1 MNVMRETRLYFLA
14 AAAALI
20 QPIPVLAQ
28 PPPGAPDPRTARTV
42 LAPSTSAKVEVRIVK
57 FRGAEDGE
65 LPADIYFNPKTKG
78 PRATL
83 LLISGTDDSRDWR
96 VYKDFGRL
104 AAERGFVAV
113 VPAKRFPR
121 GGEGIAQGRADTLAL
136 LEQLDRLA
144 PDLIDRSRVCFWAF
158 SGGGTTM
165 SVAYGKERP
174 ELSCV
179 IGFYPAVSLAVQAP
193 EDWLNTYSPAHSLAL
208 HGGPTSPPTLIVR
221 AGKDAEALNSGIA
234 DFTAKA
240 LSRNVPITLVNLPD
254 ARHAF
259 DILDDHD
266 WSREAMENAFEFAR
280 RWTAGKQP
288 RGDAR

>member
-1 MNVMRETRLYFLA
+1 MTTLLRLVGAMSAVLISLA
-14 AAAALI
+14 G
-20 QPIPVLAQ
+20 LAQ
-28 PPPGAPDPRTARTV
+28 PPPGAPDPQVARTV
-42 LAPSTSAKVEVRIVK
+42 LAPSPSANVEVRTVK

-65 LPADIYFNPKTKG
+65 LAADIYFNPDAKG

-83 LLISGTDDSRDWR
+83 LFISGAEDARGWGG
-96 VYKDFGRL
+96 YKDLGRL
-104 AAERGFVAV
+104 AAERGFVGI

-136 LEQLDRLA
+136 LAQVDRLA
-144 PDLIDRSRVCFWAF
+144 PDLIDRSRVCLWAF

-174 ELSCV
+174 ELKCV
-179 IGFYPAVSLAVQAP
+179 IGFYPAVSMAVQAP
-193 EDWLNTYSPAHSLAL
+193 EAWLNTYSPAHSIAL

-221 AGKDAEALNSGIA
+221 AGKDMEMLNNGIA

-240 LSRNVPITLVNLPD
+240 LSRNVPLTLVNLPD

-259 DILDDHD
+259 DLYDDYD
-266 WSREAMENAFEFAR
+266 WSRRAIEDAFEFAR
-280 RWTAGKQP
+280 RWT
-288 RGDAR
+288 DAKPTAAAAK